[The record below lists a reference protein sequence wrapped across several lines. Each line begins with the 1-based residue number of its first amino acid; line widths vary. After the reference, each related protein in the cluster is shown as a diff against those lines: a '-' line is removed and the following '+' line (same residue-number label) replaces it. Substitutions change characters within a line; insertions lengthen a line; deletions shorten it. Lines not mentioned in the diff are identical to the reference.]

1 MKTLLVALIA
11 AFSAAIKTNR
21 EDSAELAKVK
31 AQNNELI
38 EKLRQEDL
46 EDAEIEELAPQIE
59 EVLRLAAAARPPTE
73 DQITIA
79 GNSLSG
85 VGVSQDP
92 AQPPGSP
99 APGNPEVEKQLA
111 EGTTEESEETDDD
124 ETPEQTKEE
133 RIEALVNENTKE
145 DLVKLANKA
154 QLEVGAGVT
163 KREIAEAI
171 VNAEENDDN
180 GK

>member
-133 RIEALVNENTKE
+133 RIEALVNENSKE
-145 DLVKLANKA
+145 GLVKLANKA